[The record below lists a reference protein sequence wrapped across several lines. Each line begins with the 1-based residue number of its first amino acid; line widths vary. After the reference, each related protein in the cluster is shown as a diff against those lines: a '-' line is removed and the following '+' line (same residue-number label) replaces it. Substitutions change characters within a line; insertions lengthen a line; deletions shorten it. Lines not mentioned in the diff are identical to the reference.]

1 MLFFFLKFYANRN
14 RWCREGHTHT
24 ISVVFFVIED
34 IYIYIIYRT
43 LEVYSEHHLGS
54 PPLGSLVG
62 EFFTDGK
69 AVPPMCNNHMMQSRT
84 V

>member
-1 MLFFFLKFYANRN
+1 MRIEIDGVEKGRLESHTHNIRSFFLLSRN
-14 RWCREGHTHT
+14 
-24 ISVVFFVIED
+24 I
-34 IYIYIIYRT
+34 IYIPHFRS
-43 LEVYSEHHLGS
+43 VQQNHLGS